1 MLCDTT
7 GLTLRLSLRSES
19 VTTDQ
24 SSPSAGG
31 ATARCGRCCPPFLV
45 GRCRGH
51 DCREATVRER
61 PLSEGGNPAVRR
73 RNPEG
78 FFRGSALAAL
88 LSFHLIGKRGWVSVE
103 RSVQIRSHSV
113 QQFAQYGWSRKWT
126 NLLRWITDESSLG
139 GPFGYVPYRNL
150 ERMRVGVLTLD
161 YDLSGVLCAR

>member
-1 MLCDTT
+1 MLCDIT

-51 DCREATVRER
+51 DCREATVSER

-78 FFRGSALAAL
+78 FFRGSVLASM
-88 LSFHLIGKRGWVSVE
+88 LSFHLIGKRGW
-103 RSVQIRSHSV
+103 
-113 QQFAQYGWSRKWT
+113 QFAQYGWSREWT
-126 NLLRWITDESSLG
+126 NLLWWITDESSLG
-139 GPFGYVPYRNL
+139 GPFGYEPYRNL